1 MTRIRPIAVLAA
13 ASLGLLGAAPIP
25 TPATGKTLSVGVN
38 CYALGRGRLQCEA
51 LVDNGTSPYT
61 FSWTPTPTA
70 GGFGDG
76 LAIVPCTQW
85 QYQTVSVTV
94 TDAESDTGSASGSFY
109 CGNPV

>member
-13 ASLGLLGAAPIP
+13 ASLGLLGAAPS
-25 TPATGKTLSVGVN
+25 PAPAAGKTLIVGVN
-38 CYALGRGRLQCEA
+38 CYSLGRGRLQCEA
-51 LVDNGTSPYT
+51 LVDNGTGPFT

-70 GGFGDG
+70 GGGSEG

-85 QYQTVSVTV
+85 HYQTVSVTV
-94 TDAESDTGSASGSFY
+94 TDANSDTGSDSGSFY